1 MGDSHWVMPRD
12 KCTADYQKNIL
23 GEKISN
29 KEMEKNKIENSSRT
43 DIKGNDKIEEI
54 IIVWGCL

>member
-1 MGDSHWVMPRD
+1 MPRD